1 MSGRVFIDKQTPV
14 VFKALSSMAQE
25 VRAAAESVGLPRKTM
40 ELVNVRVSQLNRCL
54 FCLNLHSRLLL
65 EAGDTSQRLAVL
77 PVWEESDLFDD
88 KERAALALA
97 EAVTRVTDTHLSDA
111 EYAAAARHLSPDEI
125 SVLAWAAIAINAFN
139 RVSIISKHPV
149 KSGWPSTPE

>member
-1 MSGRVFIDKQTPV
+1 
-14 VFKALSSMAQE
+14 MAQE